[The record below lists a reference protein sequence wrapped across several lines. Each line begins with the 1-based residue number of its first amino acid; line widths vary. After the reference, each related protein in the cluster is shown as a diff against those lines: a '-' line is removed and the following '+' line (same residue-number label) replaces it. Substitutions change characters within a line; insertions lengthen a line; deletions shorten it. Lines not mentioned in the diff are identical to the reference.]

1 MIYAFHFLTLCI
13 EILLKAQYHQVCQIM
28 LVIQMMG
35 MVYLNHQNCQVM
47 LVIQMMRMVYLLDT
61 INPFPTL

>member
-1 MIYAFHFLTLCI
+1 
-13 EILLKAQYHQVCQIM
+13 M

-61 INPFPTL
+61 INPFPTP